1 LAKSLPDLWRI
12 AVTVPE
18 SGLDAFETA
27 LGRFSDAV
35 SMMLPLGADPGDGA
49 DWRLEA
55 VCRTPPDHTAVEVAL
70 EVTAASLGIAA
81 PEAEF
86 GRITG
91 RDWLVENLQSFPP
104 ILVGRFFIHGSH
116 WQGHTPRH
124 MVPLMVDAA
133 TAFGSGE
140 HPTTQGCMMAL
151 DKLARR
157 RRFVQPLDMG
167 CGSGILAM
175 CMARLWPHPVVAADI
190 DPEAVRVTR
199 FNAERNRLAQR
210 ITAVG
215 GDGYRQRVVNRHKP
229 YDIIVANIL
238 ARPLRRMAPQL
249 RAHLAPGGVAVLS
262 GLLVRQ
268 ERLVLSAHRSQ
279 GLRLVGRIVVNGW
292 STLVLAG

>member
-1 LAKSLPDLWRI
+1 MAKPLPDLWRI

-18 SGLDAFETA
+18 AGLEAFEAA

-35 SMMLPLGADPGDGA
+35 SMMLPEGADPGEGA

-70 EVTAASLGIAA
+70 TLTAASLGIET
-81 PEAEF
+81 PLAEF
-86 GRITG
+86 GRISG
-91 RDWLVENLQSFPP
+91 RDWLAENLQSFPP

-116 WQGHTPRH
+116 WQGKPPRH
-124 MVPLMVDAA
+124 SVPLMVDAA

-140 HPTTQGCMMAL
+140 HPTTQGCMLAL
-151 DKLARR
+151 DRLARR
-157 RRFVQPLDMG
+157 RRFCRPLDMG

-175 CMARLWPHPVVAADI
+175 AMARLWPHPVVAADI

-199 FNAERNRLAQR
+199 FNAERNALARR

-215 GDGYRQRVVNRHKP
+215 GDGYRQRVVNRRKP

-249 RAHLAPGGVAVLS
+249 KAHLAPGGVAVLS
-262 GLLVRQ
+262 GLLQRQ

-279 GLRLVGRIVVNGW
+279 GLSLAARFVINGW
-292 STLVLAG
+292 TTLVLR

>member
-1 LAKSLPDLWRI
+1 MAKPLPDLWRI

-18 SGLDAFETA
+18 AGLDAFEAA

-35 SMMLPLGADPGDGA
+35 SMMLPEGADPGDGA

-70 EVTAASLGIAA
+70 AVTAASLGMAVPA
-81 PEAEF
+81 AEF
-86 GRITG
+86 GRIAG
-91 RDWLVENLQSFPP
+91 RDWVAENLQSFPP
-104 ILVGRFFIHGSH
+104 MTIGRFFVHGSH
-116 WQGHTPRH
+116 WQGRPPRH
-124 MVPLMVDAA
+124 LVPLLVDAG

-140 HPTTQGCMMAL
+140 HPTTQGCMMVL
-151 DKLARR
+151 DRLARR
-157 RRFVQPLDMG
+157 RRFARPLDMG

-175 CMARLWPHPVVAADI
+175 CMARMWPHPVIAADI

-199 FNAERNRLAQR
+199 FNAERNGLARR

-215 GDGYRQRVVNRHKP
+215 GDGYRQRVVNRRQP
-229 YDIIVANIL
+229 FDIIVANIL

-268 ERLVLSAHRSQ
+268 ERLVLSAHRAQ
-279 GLRLVGRIVVNGW
+279 GLRLIGRTVVNGW
-292 STLVLAG
+292 ATLVLQG